1 MDKLI
6 VVILVLSL
14 GACVKLEVKPQE
26 LVKDTVSTTKDA
38 YDNYKLKKK
47 GYVERN
53 FEHSVQLEVDKDET
67 DAALKCL
74 DIVRKLAQE
83 SSDKKIKI
91 ISQSTKVSGENG
103 NRRMQCKIKAFI

>member
-6 VVILVLSL
+6 AVLLVLSL

-26 LVKDTVSTTKDA
+26 LVKDTVITTKDA
-38 YDNYKLKKK
+38 YDSYKLKKN
-47 GYVERN
+47 GYVERD
-53 FEHSVQLEVDKDET
+53 FEHSVQLDVDRGET

-74 DIVRKLAQE
+74 AVVTKLAQE
-83 SSDKKIKI
+83 SSDKKMRI
-91 ISQSTKVSGENG
+91 ISQSTEVSEEDG